1 MRKQTLPKLAGIL
14 LIFAP
19 HLSSNAQTR
28 EFFEGGTCVIAAWT
42 SNQVVVAS
50 DTRETFPLGDHDSGP
65 YSYRSVEKIYS
76 YGSNVVTTMNG
87 TAIMARQSP
96 IDSHDVQTLW
106 DGEAEATNI
115 FSKLPSIPSE
125 AQIYDALGRW
135 NETLLQ
141 LIRQGVVH
149 PILPLRGKD
158 LVALQLY
165 ARTSDKGL
173 RVYLAHFYNNE
184 GQLHAGIGWLRDA
197 SPKEPTR
204 FVPFGKCVDY
214 FGTDTDRSALTPAE
228 LARYKAL
235 RASLSGAH
243 DVSGLTP
250 IVLGFER
257 LAAKIN
263 AREASKNTPQDIAPP
278 FDFEVLDAN
287 GSRWKYTRVT
297 K

>member
-1 MRKQTLPKLAGIL
+1 MRKQTLQKLAGIL

-65 YSYRSVEKIYS
+65 YSYRSVEMIYS

-135 NETLLQ
+135 N
-141 LIRQGVVH
+141 RSRGSSVV
-149 PILPLRGKD
+149 
-158 LVALQLY
+158 
-165 ARTSDKGL
+165 
-173 RVYLAHFYNNE
+173 
-184 GQLHAGIGWLRDA
+184 
-197 SPKEPTR
+197 
-204 FVPFGKCVDY
+204 
-214 FGTDTDRSALTPAE
+214 
-228 LARYKAL
+228 
-235 RASLSGAH
+235 RA
-243 DVSGLTP
+243 DV
-250 IVLGFER
+250 R
-257 LAAKIN
+257 
-263 AREASKNTPQDIAPP
+263 
-278 FDFEVLDAN
+278 
-287 GSRWKYTRVT
+287 
-297 K
+297 